1 MGLKAMDN
9 GGKMIITKDILLNK
23 WVLWKKYDNLQ
34 IEIKRGTK
42 KELKDYCNKKKIK
55 ISEESTK

>member
-1 MGLKAMDN
+1 MNN

-42 KELKDYCNKKKIK
+42 KELKDYCNKKRIK
-55 ISEESTK
+55 ISEEN